1 MKQYFT
7 GFITAAVFTSSL
19 FLFIGAKKRT
29 IDNLTV
35 QKISIV
41 DNLGNQVGEIGSKKS
56 DSYLWLKSQNS
67 RKPVI
72 ALFTENNNGAIM
84 ISNSS
89 GKAVINIGT
98 NKNKGGRISLHK
110 KNGSKVLELESDKRG
125 NGRLIC
131 YNHRQKETLFAGTSE
146 INSGQIKAYNAL
158 GVETVFLGTDN
169 NDAGLV
175 GVNNNSGTLRAFI
188 GINEIGN
195 GLLETAEK

>member
-29 IDNLTV
+29 IDSLTV
-35 QKISIV
+35 RKISIV
-41 DNLGNQVGEIGSKKS
+41 DNLGNQVGEIGSKRN
-56 DSYLWLKSQNS
+56 DSYLWLKSQKS
-67 RKPVI
+67 RKPGI
-72 ALFTENNNGAIM
+72 TLSTENNNGAIM

-89 GKAVINIGT
+89 GKGVINIGP

-110 KNGSKVLELESDKRG
+110 KNGSKVLEIESDNRG

-175 GVNNNSGTLRAFI
+175 GVNNNSGRLSAFI

-195 GLLETAEK
+195 GLMETTKK